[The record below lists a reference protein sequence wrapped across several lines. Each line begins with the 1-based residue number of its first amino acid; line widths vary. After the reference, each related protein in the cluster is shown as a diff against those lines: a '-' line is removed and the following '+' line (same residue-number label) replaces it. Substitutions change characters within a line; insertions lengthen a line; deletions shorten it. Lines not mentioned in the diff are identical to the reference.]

1 MTQSASYLDD
11 AVVAVAAVHSAGA
24 QLWLGLWLTSR
35 RRLRREPKDIR
46 PRSSHRHLGRH
57 GRGLDAAR
65 PVEVLEDVAVVPAK
79 KRPDPPSNRGRRPVP
94 LGQRPQ
100 HVLGVG
106 AVGSAQAVDRN
117 GGRRV
122 ALWDDGS
129 VDLGG
134 ADVDSVR
141 VVVVVAGTQG

>member
-24 QLWLGLWLTSR
+24 QLWLGLWLT
-35 RRLRREPKDIR
+35 
-46 PRSSHRHLGRH
+46 
-57 GRGLDAAR
+57 AR

-79 KRPDPPSNRGRRPVP
+79 KRPDPPGRRPVP